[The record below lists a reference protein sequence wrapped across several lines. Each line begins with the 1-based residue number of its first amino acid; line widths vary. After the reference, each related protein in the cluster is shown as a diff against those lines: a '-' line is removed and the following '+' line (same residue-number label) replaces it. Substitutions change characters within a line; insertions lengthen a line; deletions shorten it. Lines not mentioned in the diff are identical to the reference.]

1 MDESGA
7 VTLYIK
13 SFGEGTTQ
21 WSGQLLSAAKLV
33 EAGTLSLEDIGFH
46 IGGPNGGLMIKEP
59 LEGLDHVVMCSGG
72 IGVTPMIAILTD
84 LLAKKYTGK
93 VDFIWSTRSTSELD
107 CFRDLFA
114 KCAVFPKMNV
124 QVYFTGAKGDMEG
137 CLPSL
142 SPTEGF
148 TLNTGRP
155 ALDKL
160 ITVEDKQSCGILCCG
175 PEALM
180 VNVEGIAV
188 DLQRAGKSVLFH
200 RETFEF

>member
-13 SFGEGTTQ
+13 SFGEGKTQ
-21 WSGQLLSAAKLV
+21 WSGQLLAAAKLV
-33 EAGTLSLEDIGFH
+33 QAGTISLEDIGFH

-59 LEGLDHVVMCSGG
+59 LDGLDQIVLVSGG
-72 IGVTPMIAILTD
+72 VGVTPMIAILSD
-84 LLAKKYTGK
+84 LVAKKYTGK
-93 VDFIWSTRSTSELD
+93 VDFIWSTRSSSELD
-107 CFRDLFA
+107 CFRELFA
-114 KCAVFPKMNV
+114 KCSAFPKMNI
-124 QVYFTGAKGDMEG
+124 QVYYTGPGGDTEG

-142 SPTEGF
+142 AAAEGF
-148 TLNTGRP
+148 TLNSGRP

-160 ITVEDKQSCGILCCG
+160 ISVEGKQSCGILCCG

-180 VNVEGIAV
+180 ISVEGVAG